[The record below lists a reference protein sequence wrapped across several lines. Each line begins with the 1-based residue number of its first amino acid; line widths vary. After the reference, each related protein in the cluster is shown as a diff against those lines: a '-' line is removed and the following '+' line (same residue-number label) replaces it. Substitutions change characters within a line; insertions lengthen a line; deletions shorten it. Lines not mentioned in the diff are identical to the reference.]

1 MKVGCSVVKIKTK
14 TALHILLLPSSYPTS
29 SAPVRGVFVQQQA
42 VALRRIGVKVGVIY
56 PYFRSLRD
64 FNIAALSDN
73 HFQINFDE
81 EEGIPTYR
89 FCGWNIPR
97 LRLEPLLWKMQVKR
111 LFKSYV
117 GEYGMPDL
125 IHAHNILWGG
135 FSAMAIGEQTGLPFV
150 VTEHT
155 SSFARGLI
163 QPWQE
168 RFIKQVISKSDCLL
182 TVSSKLAD
190 QMQTHTKDKKI
201 EVVPNVV
208 DKDYFTPPSKQ
219 RDAHLFRILTVALLT
234 PVKGIDVLLKAFAQ
248 AFDPNDNVLL
258 EIGGDGI
265 HRKELEKLTAKL
277 HLENRV
283 RFLGLLSR
291 EQVLEAMR
299 RSNISVLPSYVET
312 FGVVLIEAMAT
323 GLPVVATRCGG
334 PEDIVAPETG
344 WLIEPGNVEELAAVL
359 KNAYLDYHEIKK
371 KESYIRDYAVNHF
384 SGEKIA
390 STLLKHYNNVLK

>member
-1 MKVGCSVVKIKTK
+1 VNKQVISNKPD
-14 TALHILLLPSSYPTS
+14 LHVLLLPSSYPS
-29 SAPVRGVFVQQQA
+29 RPSPVRGVFVQQQA
-42 VALRRIGVKVGVIY
+42 EALHRIGVKVGVIY
-56 PYFRSLRD
+56 PYFRTLHD
-64 FNIAALSDN
+64 LNISAISDN
-73 HFQINFDE
+73 HFQISFDRE
-81 EEGIPTYR
+81 KGVPTYR
-89 FCGWNIPR
+89 FWGWNIPR

-182 TVSSKLAD
+182 TVSNKLAD
-190 QMQTHTKDKKI
+190 QIQTYTKDKKI
-201 EVVPNVV
+201 GIVPNVV
-208 DKDYFTPPSKQ
+208 DTDYFTPSTGQ
-219 RDAHLFRILTVALLT
+219 RKEHPFRILTVALLT
-234 PVKGIDVLLKAFAQ
+234 PVKGIDVLLNAFAQ
-248 AFDPNDNVLL
+248 AFDRAENVLL

-265 HRKELEKLTAKL
+265 QRKELQELTKKL
-277 HLENRV
+277 HLEKQV

-291 EQVLEAMR
+291 EQVRSAMR
-299 RSNISVLPSYVET
+299 RSNIFVLPSHVET

>member
-1 MKVGCSVVKIKTK
+1 VNKQVISNKPD
-14 TALHILLLPSSYPTS
+14 LHVLLLPSSYPS
-29 SAPVRGVFVQQQA
+29 RPSPVRGVFVQQQA
-42 VALRRIGVKVGVIY
+42 EALHRIGVKVGVIY
-56 PYFRSLRD
+56 PYFRTLHD
-64 FNIAALSDN
+64 LNISAISDN
-73 HFQINFDE
+73 HFQISFDRE
-81 EEGIPTYR
+81 KGVPTYR
-89 FCGWNIPR
+89 FWGWNIPR

-168 RFIKQVISKSDCLL
+168 RFIKQVISKADCLL
-182 TVSSKLAD
+182 TVSNKLAD
-190 QMQTHTKDKKI
+190 QIQTYTKDKKI
-201 EVVPNVV
+201 GIVPNVV
-208 DKDYFTPPSKQ
+208 DTDYFTPSTGQ
-219 RDAHLFRILTVALLT
+219 RKEHPFRILTVALLT
-234 PVKGIDVLLKAFAQ
+234 PVKGIDVLLNAFAQ
-248 AFDPNDNVLL
+248 AFDRAENVLL

-265 HRKELEKLTAKL
+265 QRKELQELTKKL
-277 HLENRV
+277 HLEKQV

-291 EQVLEAMR
+291 EQVRSAMR
-299 RSNISVLPSYVET
+299 RSNIFVLPSHVET

>member
-97 LRLEPLLWKMQVKR
+97 LRLEPFLWKRRVKR
-111 LFKSYV
+111 LYESYV
-117 GEYGMPDL
+117 DKNGIPDL
-125 IHAHNILWGG
+125 LHAHNILWGG
-135 FSAMAIGEQTGLPFV
+135 FSAMEIGEQTGLPFV

-163 QPWQE
+163 QPWQKQ
-168 RFIKQVISKSDCLL
+168 FIKQVISKADCLL
-182 TVSSKLAD
+182 TVSNKLAD
-190 QMQTHTKDKKI
+190 QIQTYTKDKKI
-201 EVVPNVV
+201 GIVPNVV
-208 DKDYFTPPSKQ
+208 DTDYFTPSTGQ
-219 RDAHLFRILTVALLT
+219 RKEHPFRILTVALLT
-234 PVKGIDVLLKAFAQ
+234 PVKGIDVLLNAFAQ
-248 AFDPNDNVLL
+248 AFDRAENVLL

-265 HRKELEKLTAKL
+265 QRKELQELTKKL
-277 HLENRV
+277 HLEKQV

-291 EQVLEAMR
+291 EQVRSAMR
-299 RSNISVLPSYVET
+299 RSNIFVLPSHVET

-323 GLPVVATRCGG
+323 GLPVIATRCGG
-334 PEDIVAPETG
+334 PEDIVASETG
-344 WLIEPGNVEELAAVL
+344 WLIEPGSVEELAAVL
-359 KNAYLDYHEIKK
+359 KNAYLDYQEIKT
-371 KESYIRDYAVNHF
+371 KESSIRDYAVAHF
-384 SGEKIA
+384 SGEMIA
-390 STLLKHYNNVLK
+390 STLLKHYNNVLI